1 MSQPAWATNLGVL
14 FGGLSIT
21 IIFRFPLSGSPLFAL
36 AVSRAQLHTCVTTIS
51 PQPRYLRIGG
61 CAPLTLVRYR
71 YLAWPSAIGGYRA
84 ARRFAPV
91 RGFVP
96 VRAPSLRSIL
106 PQLVAG
112 LGKQVVTLVTI
123 GPRRPDVESTERYFR
138 SAPRQVTFDHRCS

>member
-1 MSQPAWATNLGVL
+1 MYRGKPHTNPT
-14 FGGLSIT
+14 S
-21 IIFRFPLSGSPLFAL
+21 
-36 AVSRAQLHTCVTTIS
+36 HW
-51 PQPRYLRIGG
+51 G

-138 SAPRQVTFDHRCS
+138 PAPRQVTFDHRCS